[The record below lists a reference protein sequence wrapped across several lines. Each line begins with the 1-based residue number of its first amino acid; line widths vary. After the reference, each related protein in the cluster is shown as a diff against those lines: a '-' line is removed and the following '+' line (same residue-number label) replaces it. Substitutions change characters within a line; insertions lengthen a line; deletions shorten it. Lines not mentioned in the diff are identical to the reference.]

1 MKKVLWILA
10 LGLLWCNV
18 SFAKNF
24 FVGQEISNNFIYNKD
39 IQINLSGNNWVV
51 IRKNT
56 QLEHVKQKIVGIGR
70 VKDNEIMEMI
80 EIYEG
85 ALAGYYIKYVDPI
98 IIEIV
103 FKDKH
108 DGCYERSEYYLLEFY
123 RKGSTHNCM
132 RVGHFDVTKELN
144 YPDGPHDKAAAAA
157 YNRWI
162 KQSSISYPKIML
174 FSHHSYFSR
183 LTGGK
188 WYQIFH
194 LINPKIFNP
203 PKSKF
208 FTEETSEYHK
218 ANISQYPKH
227 QKIMSQ
233 WISVSSQFHKNFENM
248 IKAKSHHRLPLDQ
261 YLMETTSKN
270 KKNNELTDQLK
281 KLNELYKA
289 GVLTK
294 EEFTKAKNKILN

>member
-1 MKKVLWILA
+1 MKKLLGIVV
-10 LGLLWCNV
+10 LGLLWYNV

-51 IRKNT
+51 IKKNIS
-56 QLEHVKQKIVGIGR
+56 LEHVKQKIVGIGR

-98 IIEIV
+98 IIEMV
-103 FKDKH
+103 FKDKY
-108 DGCYERSEYYLLEFY
+108 DGCYERPEYYLLEFY

-144 YPDGPHDKAAAAA
+144 YPDGPHDKAVAAA

-208 FTEETSEYHK
+208 FTEETSEYHQ
-218 ANISQYPKH
+218 ANISEYPKH

-233 WISVSSQFHKNFENM
+233 WISASSQFHKNFENM
-248 IKAKSHHRLPLDQ
+248 VKAKSHHRLPLDQ

-281 KLNELYKA
+281 KLDELYKA

>member
-1 MKKVLWILA
+1 MKKLLGIVV

-18 SFAKNF
+18 GFAKNF
-24 FVGQEISNNFIYNKD
+24 FVGQEISNNFIFNKD

-56 QLEHVKQKIVGIGR
+56 YLEHVRQKVVGIGR
-70 VKDNEIMEMI
+70 VEDNEIMEII

-85 ALAGYYIKYVDPI
+85 LLAGYYVGHVDPI

-103 FKDKH
+103 FKGKH
-108 DGCYERSEYYLLEFY
+108 DGCYERAEYYLLEFY
-123 RKGSTHNCM
+123 RKGSTYNCM
-132 RVGHFDVTKELN
+132 VIAHMDVTKELN
-144 YPDGPHDKAAAAA
+144 YPDGPHDKAAARA

-162 KQSSISYPKIML
+162 KQNSLDYPKIM
-174 FSHHSYFSR
+174 FSALHGYFSR

-218 ANISQYPKH
+218 GNISQYPKH

-248 IKAKSHHRLPLDQ
+248 IKAKNHHRLPLDQ

-270 KKNNELTDQLK
+270 KQNNELTDQLK

>member
-1 MKKVLWILA
+1 MKKLLGILV
-10 LGLLWCNV
+10 LGLLWFNV
-18 SFAKNF
+18 SFAENF

-51 IRKNT
+51 IRKTT
-56 QLEHVKQKIVGIGR
+56 QLEHIKQKIVGIGR
-70 VKDNEIMEMI
+70 VKDNEIMEVI

-85 ALAGYYIKYVDPI
+85 ALAGYYIKYIDPL

-108 DGCYERSEYYLLEFY
+108 DGCYERPEYYLLEFY

-132 RVGHFDVTKELN
+132 RVGHFDMTKELN

-183 LTGGK
+183 LRGGK

-203 PKSKF
+203 TKSKF
-208 FTEETSEYHK
+208 FTEGTSEYHK
-218 ANISQYPKH
+218 ANVSQYPKH

-270 KKNNELTDQLK
+270 KKNNELTDLLK